1 MSTIALALIDYPAFA
16 ASVRLLLLHLISTSF
31 PPILSNANISLA
43 SAALS
48 SSLFQIVCDH
58 LPFYRSV
65 LRIAS
70 SPIIMSVPAPPANLN
85 KAHDSAVAA
94 STAAELSG
102 DQQQQQQPA
111 PTTTTTA
118 AAGPSSTASLSAS
131 FEPPF
136 PASTS
141 FPTWSFVIEFCDRCR
156 WLHRAT
162 WNQTELFQTFGPKGP
177 SSSSPSTSGDAEG
190 VRSITLLP
198 MTEEATAG
206 RYRVWVY
213 GGAREPVCVWDR
225 KTMGGFPE
233 LKELVS

>member
-1 MSTIALALIDYPAFA
+1 
-16 ASVRLLLLHLISTSF
+16 
-31 PPILSNANISLA
+31 
-43 SAALS
+43 
-48 SSLFQIVCDH
+48 
-58 LPFYRSV
+58 
-65 LRIAS
+65 
-70 SPIIMSVPAPPANLN
+70 MSVPAPPANLN

-102 DQQQQQQPA
+102 DQQQQQPA
-111 PTTTTTA
+111 STTTTTA
-118 AAGPSSTASLSAS
+118 AATGSSSTAALSAS

-206 RYRVWVY
+206 RYRIWVY

-233 LKELVS
+233 LKELKQAIRDVISPGQSLGHSDKGMHGSSQTSTTAPTSTSTQGEPKDRHQGKPTWGTGHEENVGTASITGASG